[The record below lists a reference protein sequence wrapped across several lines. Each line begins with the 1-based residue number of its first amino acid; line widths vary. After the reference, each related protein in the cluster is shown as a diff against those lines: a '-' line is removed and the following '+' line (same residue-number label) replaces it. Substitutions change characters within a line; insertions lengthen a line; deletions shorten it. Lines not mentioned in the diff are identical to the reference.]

1 MVAAVIGIASSNST
15 KRLDHLIPTHIP
27 PPPKRAHP
35 EPADS
40 NQVINATAHPEPSLD
55 AIGPAIQILWPQY
68 PVDCVRA

>member
-1 MVAAVIGIASSNST
+1 MVAVIGIASSNST
-15 KRLDHLIPTHIP
+15 QGLDYLIPTHIP
-27 PPPKRAHP
+27 PPRKRAHP

-40 NQVINATAHPEPSLD
+40 NQVINATPNPEPSLD